1 MELGEQRSSLASK
14 PPAFARSAP
23 SGALAG
29 EGSGRQDG
37 AGGGEAPC
45 SFVRAINQ
53 GEKCMRPIEAFA
65 VLVCVAIV
73 LCAVWVL
80 VIAPICRGLQRLIF
94 GPQVQPIP
102 DREAARKLLET
113 PVPSSDPK
121 LWVRYK
127 LDPEFVPAPAALIH
141 VPSDAEHRATCA
153 RCQEEWKR
161 SGRRAMPH
169 ATN

>member
-1 MELGEQRSSLASK
+1 MK
-14 PPAFARSAP
+14 P
-23 SGALAG
+23 
-29 EGSGRQDG
+29 
-37 AGGGEAPC
+37 
-45 SFVRAINQ
+45 
-53 GEKCMRPIEAFA
+53 MEAF
-65 VLVCVAIV
+65 VLLCAAAFV

-80 VIAPICRGLQRLIF
+80 VIAPICRVIGRWLS
-94 GPQVQPIP
+94 PANPP
-102 DREAARKLLET
+102 PNDAREAARKLLET

-127 LDPEFVPAPAALIH
+127 LEPEFVPAPQALIH
-141 VPSDAEHRATCA
+141 VPSDAEHRAQCA

>member
-1 MELGEQRSSLASK
+1 MK
-14 PPAFARSAP
+14 P
-23 SGALAG
+23 
-29 EGSGRQDG
+29 
-37 AGGGEAPC
+37 
-45 SFVRAINQ
+45 
-53 GEKCMRPIEAFA
+53 MEAF
-65 VLVCVAIV
+65 VLLCVAAF
-73 LCAVWVL
+73 LLFALWVL
-80 VIAPICRGLQRLIF
+80 VIAPICRAFQRMIS
-94 GPQVQPIP
+94 GPQVQSIP
-102 DREAARKLLET
+102 DRDAARKLLET

-127 LDPEFVPAPAALIH
+127 LEPEFVPAPQALIH

>member
-1 MELGEQRSSLASK
+1 MNKEMI
-14 PPAFARSAP
+14 
-23 SGALAG
+23 GALVVLGCIAFLLWFVWCIF
-29 EGSGRQDG
+29 RWIDG
-37 AGGGEAPC
+37 
-45 SFVRAINQ
+45 
-53 GEKCMRPIEAFA
+53 
-65 VLVCVAIV
+65 
-73 LCAVWVL
+73 
-80 VIAPICRGLQRLIF
+80 LISTQE
-94 GPQVQPIP
+94 PQPIP

-127 LDPEFVPAPAALIH
+127 LEPEFVPAPQALIH